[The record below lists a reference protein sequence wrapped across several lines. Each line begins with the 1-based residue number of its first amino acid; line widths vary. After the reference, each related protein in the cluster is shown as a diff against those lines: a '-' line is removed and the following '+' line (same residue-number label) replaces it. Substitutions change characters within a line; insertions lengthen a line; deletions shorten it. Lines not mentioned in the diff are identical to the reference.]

1 MSDELEALRK
11 DLSDIKTDVVEV
23 KIALKGYNGTQGL
36 IPAFNRHCDDNESF
50 QRDYYSFKRKVLAI
64 FFFLLG
70 SGVLGVG
77 GVKIAEIIAK
87 GS

>member
-1 MSDELEALRK
+1 MSDELEKKVDQLVT
-11 DLSDIKTDVVEV
+11 DLTEV

-36 IPAFNRHCDDNESF
+36 IPAFTKHCEANECF
-50 QRDYYSFKRKVLAI
+50 QRDYYKFKRTVLMI

-77 GVKIAEIIAK
+77 GVKIAEVLAK
-87 GS
+87 GG